1 MKKQYNTPKAKY
13 FELESDELMQV
24 LSANPNRK
32 TGPNNIMEA
41 DTKERTVSFAEDY
54 ETW

>member
-32 TGPNNIMEA
+32 TSTNHVLEA